1 MFSFELGRRLS
12 VDLGWKNHVF
22 VRTGVGGGR
31 FRFVSFRFASF
42 RFVSFRFVL
51 FCFVSFRFV
60 SFRFILFRFVSFR
73 FVSYLGLGKCNEN
86 ALSSLD
92 NTGGGRDGR

>member
-22 VRTGVGGGR
+22 VRTGVGGWG
-31 FRFVSFRFASF
+31 SISF
-42 RFVSFRFVL
+42 RFVS

-60 SFRFILFRFVSFR
+60 SFRFVFFVFSFRFVSFC
-73 FVSYLGLGKCNEN
+73 FVVARKSIKN
-86 ALSSLD
+86 
-92 NTGGGRDGR
+92 GR